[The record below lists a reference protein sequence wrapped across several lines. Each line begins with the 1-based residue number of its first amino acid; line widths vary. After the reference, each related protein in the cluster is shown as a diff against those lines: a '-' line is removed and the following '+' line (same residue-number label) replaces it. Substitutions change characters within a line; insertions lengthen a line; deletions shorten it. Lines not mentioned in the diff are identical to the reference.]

1 MELSDLTAAGR
12 SVDAVLSGTGSPW
25 ILICINYWGRWLG
38 DASLSGTASNVG
50 LSDMIVAGSS
60 VMLCSRE
67 PAVFGY
73 CFTGAGSS
81 VMLCSR
87 EQPVMLD

>member
-1 MELSDLTAAGR
+1 MT
-12 SVDAVLSGTGSPW
+12 
-25 ILICINYWGRWLG
+25 
-38 DASLSGTASNVG
+38 
-50 LSDMIVAGSS
+50 VAGSS

-87 EQPVMLD
+87 EPLVNIGLSVLTAAGSSVDTLLSATGSPWILREPKGY

>member
-1 MELSDLTAAGR
+1 MT
-12 SVDAVLSGTGSPW
+12 
-25 ILICINYWGRWLG
+25 
-38 DASLSGTASNVG
+38 
-50 LSDMIVAGSS
+50 VAGSS

-73 CFTGAGSS
+73 YFTGAGSS

-87 EQPVMLD
+87 EPPVNIGLSDSTAAGSSVDASLSGTGSPWIIREPKGLLEIVD

>member
-1 MELSDLTAAGR
+1 MT
-12 SVDAVLSGTGSPW
+12 
-25 ILICINYWGRWLG
+25 
-38 DASLSGTASNVG
+38 
-50 LSDMIVAGSS
+50 VAGSS

-73 CFTGAGSS
+73 YFTGAGSS

-87 EQPVMLD
+87 EPPVNIGLSVLTTAGSSVDALLSGTGSPWILREPKD